1 MSFAILTLIVAIS
14 ISGVAAY
21 YSIIGLTAIF
31 PAAFIPI
38 IIMGIVLE
46 IGKLITVSWLYQ
58 NWKQTSHFLKTYLSI
73 ALVILMLIT
82 SMGIF
87 GFLSKSHIEQGSGLS
102 NTVLSIEKLDTKI
115 RQEERKIVRA
125 EKSVDRINRG
135 IDKSISRGNVV
146 RAFSFEKKQKENLDY
161 YNDIITTSQSKI
173 DGYEDVQSELRFKI
187 EIFEREIG
195 PIKYIAELVYG
206 QDAKLYL
213 EKSVRAVILLIIFV
227 FDPLAIALLIAAN
240 QTIINTRKPKVIVD
254 NPVDNPV
261 DKKKKKY
268 KPKKTEIIEKDEY
281 EEVVVED
288 EHGNQFKRYRE
299 RMKKYL
305 DDNWYKMEDSADI
318 PEKFDK

>member
-1 MSFAILTLIVAIS
+1 MYFAILTLIVAIS

-38 IIMGIVLE
+38 IVMGIVLE
-46 IGKLITVSWLYQ
+46 IGKLITASWLYQ
-58 NWKQTSHFLKTYLSI
+58 NWKETSRFLKTYLSI
-73 ALVILMLIT
+73 ALVVLMLIT

-102 NTVLSIEKLDTKI
+102 DTVLSIEKLDTKI

-125 EKSVDRINRG
+125 EDSVDRINRG
-135 IDKSISRGNVV
+135 IDRSISRGNVT
-146 RAFSFEKKQKENLDY
+146 RAFSFEKKQRENLDY
-161 YNDIITTSQSKI
+161 HNDIITTSQSKI

-187 EIFEREIG
+187 KTFEREIG

-254 NPVDNPV
+254 KPVDKPVDN
-261 DKKKKKY
+261 KKKKY
-268 KPKKTEIIEKDEY
+268 KPKKTEVIAKDEY

-288 EHGNQFKRYRE
+288 EHGNQFKIYRQKV
-299 RMKKYL
+299 KKYL
-305 DDNWYKMEDSADI
+305 DDNWYKMEDSADK
-318 PEKFDK
+318 PEKFD

>member
-1 MSFAILTLIVAIS
+1 MYFALLTLIVAIS

-38 IIMGIVLE
+38 IVMGIVLE
-46 IGKLITVSWLYQ
+46 IGKLITASWLYQ
-58 NWKQTSHFLKTYLSI
+58 NWKQTSRFLKTYLSI
-73 ALVILMLIT
+73 ALVVLMLIT

-102 NTVLSIEKLDTKI
+102 DTVLSIEKLDTKKQ
-115 RQEERKIVRA
+115 QEERKIVRA
-125 EKSVDRINRG
+125 KDWVDRIHRG
-135 IDKSISRGNVV
+135 MDRSIDRGNIA
-146 RAFSFEKKQKENLDY
+146 RAFSFEKKQREKLDY
-161 YNDIITTSQSKI
+161 YNDIITTAQTKI
-173 DGYEDVQSELRFKI
+173 DGYEDTQAELRYKVKT
-187 EIFEREIG
+187 FEREIG

-213 EKSVRAVILLIIFV
+213 EKSVRGVILLIIFV

-240 QTIINTRKPKVIVD
+240 QTILNNRKRKI
-254 NPVDNPV
+254 PVDNPV
-261 DKKKKKY
+261 DKKKKY
-268 KPKKTEIIEKDEY
+268 KPKKTEVIPQDEY

-288 EHGNQFKRYRE
+288 EHGNQFRRYRE
-299 RMKKYL
+299 KVKKYL

>member
-1 MSFAILTLIVAIS
+1 MYFALLTLIVAIS

-38 IIMGIVLE
+38 IVMGIVLE
-46 IGKLITVSWLYQ
+46 IGKLITASWLYQ
-58 NWKQTSHFLKTYLSI
+58 NWKQTSSFLKTYLSI
-73 ALVILMLIT
+73 ALVVLMLIT

-102 NTVLSIEKLDTKI
+102 DTVLSIEKLDTKKQ
-115 RQEERKIVRA
+115 QEERKIARA
-125 EKSVDRINRG
+125 EDWVDRIHRG
-135 IDKSISRGNVV
+135 IDRSIDRGNIT
-146 RAFSFEKKQKENLDY
+146 RAFSFEKKQREKLDY
-161 YNDIITTSQSKI
+161 YNDIITTAQTKI
-173 DGYEDVQSELRFKI
+173 DGYEDAQAELRYKVKT
-187 EIFEREIG
+187 FEREIG

-213 EKSVRAVILLIIFV
+213 EKSVRGVILLIIFV

-240 QTIINTRKPKVIVD
+240 QTILNNRKRKI
-254 NPVDNPV
+254 PV
-261 DKKKKKY
+261 DKKKEY
-268 KPKKTEIIEKDEY
+268 KPKKTEIITKDEY

-299 RMKKYL
+299 KVKKYF
-305 DDNWYKMEDSADI
+305 DDNWYKVEDSADK
-318 PEKFDK
+318 PEKFD

>member
-161 YNDIITTSQSKI
+161 YNNIITTSQSKI

-206 QDAKLYL
+206 QVAKLYL